1 MSVGLRKSGVAMAF
15 VLSFGNTSS
24 VENSDAGL
32 IHSRLAEYHAHPP
45 FSKGGG
51 KSSGLAFRRRVT
63 YECTLSR
70 GESCA
75 SCGLTWQENQ
85 LSAAVKLHDILI
97 IGAGL
102 AGMRAAVAAPSD
114 LDVAVMSKVHPVRS
128 HSVAAQG
135 GINAALGKEDSWQAH
150 AFDTTKGG
158 LYLGDQDAIEAMCRE
173 APDDILE
180 LERLGVIFSRDTQ
193 GHIAQRPFGGAG
205 FPRTCYAADRT
216 GHAILHAMYEQL
228 LKHRIRVYEEWYVT
242 ALIVED
248 GVCRGVVAWDLI
260 HGGLHAIGA
269 KAVILATGGSG
280 RVFLTST
287 NAVINTGDGMAL
299 AYRAGAP
306 LADMEFVQFH
316 PTTLKG
322 TGILITEGARGE
334 GGYLLNTLGERFMK
348 DYAPQQM
355 ELATRSTV
363 SLAIGREIV
372 EGRGV
377 DGCVLLD
384 LRHLGRQRILERLPQ
399 IRELA
404 IEFAGLDPIET
415 PIPVRPGA
423 HYQMGGVRTNQWT
436 ETAVA
441 GLFAA
446 GECACVSVHGAN
458 RLGGNSLLETIVFG
472 RRAGVRAGE
481 YARTVGAQALTT
493 DQLRVEQHRV
503 QQLLGHKGSVRA
515 WQIREELG
523 ELMSLNLGLV
533 RTHASMSAATSAL
546 TALTH
551 RAASVMVQDK
561 GQVFNTDLVQALE
574 LQSLLDIAET
584 IIAGA
589 LARKE
594 SRGAHYRSDYPTR
607 DDQRWLR
614 HSLIRRTPEG
624 MVLTYEPVTIT
635 RFPPT

>member
-1 MSVGLRKSGVAMAF
+1 M
-15 VLSFGNTSS
+15 
-24 VENSDAGL
+24 
-32 IHSRLAEYHAHPP
+32 
-45 FSKGGG
+45 
-51 KSSGLAFRRRVT
+51 
-63 YECTLSR
+63 
-70 GESCA
+70 
-75 SCGLTWQENQ
+75 
-85 LSAAVKLHDILI
+85 KLHDILI
-97 IGAGL
+97 VGAGL
-102 AGMRAAVAAPSD
+102 AGMRAAVVAPSD
-114 LDVAVMSKVHPVRS
+114 LDVAVISKVHPVRS

-135 GINAALGKEDSWQAH
+135 GINAALGENDSWEAH

-173 APDDILE
+173 APDDIHE
-180 LERLGVIFSRDTQ
+180 LERLGVIFSRDGQ
-193 GHIAQRPFGGAG
+193 GRIAQRPFGGAG

-228 LKHRIRVYEEWYVT
+228 LKRRIAVYEEWYVT
-242 ALIVED
+242 ALIMED

-260 HGGLHAIGA
+260 RGGLHAIGA

-334 GGYLLNTLGERFMK
+334 GAYLLNTLGERFMET
-348 DYAPQQM
+348 YAPQQM
-355 ELATRSTV
+355 ELATRSVV
-363 SLAIGREIV
+363 SLAIGQEIL

-404 IEFAGLDPIET
+404 IEFTGLDPIET

-436 ETAVA
+436 ETGIA
-441 GLFAA
+441 GLYAA

-458 RLGGNSLLETIVFG
+458 RLGGNSLLDTIVFG

-481 YARTVGAQALTT
+481 YVRTIARQAFET
-493 DQLRVEQHRV
+493 DQLAIEQRRV
-503 QQLLGHKGSVRA
+503 QRMLAQEGSIRA

-523 ELMSLNLGLV
+523 QVMSLNLGLV
-533 RTHASMSAATSAL
+533 RTHESMAAALTAL

-551 RAASVMVQDK
+551 RADSVTVQDK
-561 GQVFNTDLVQALE
+561 GRVFNSDLVQAFE
-574 LQSLLDIAET
+574 LQSLLDVAET
-584 IIAGA
+584 IVTSA
-589 LARKE
+589 LARQE
-594 SRGAHYRSDYPTR
+594 SRGAHYRSDFPKR
-607 DDQRWLR
+607 DDVQWLK
-614 HSLIRRTPEG
+614 HSVARRTPQG
-624 MVLTYEPVTIT
+624 PTVAYEPVTVT
-635 RFPPT
+635 RFPPA

>member
-1 MSVGLRKSGVAMAF
+1 M
-15 VLSFGNTSS
+15 
-24 VENSDAGL
+24 
-32 IHSRLAEYHAHPP
+32 
-45 FSKGGG
+45 
-51 KSSGLAFRRRVT
+51 
-63 YECTLSR
+63 
-70 GESCA
+70 
-75 SCGLTWQENQ
+75 
-85 LSAAVKLHDILI
+85 KLHDILI

-102 AGMRAAVAAPSD
+102 AGMRAAIAAAPD
-114 LDVAVMSKVHPVRS
+114 LDVAVISKVHPVRS

-135 GINAALGKEDSWQAH
+135 GINAALGENDSWEAH

-173 APDDILE
+173 APDDIHE
-180 LERLGVIFSRDTQ
+180 LERLGVIFSRDEQ
-193 GHIAQRPFGGAG
+193 GRIAQRPFGGAG

-228 LKHRIRVYEEWYVT
+228 LKRRIAVYEEWYVT
-242 ALIVED
+242 SLIMED
-248 GVCRGVVAWDLI
+248 GACRGVVAWDLV

-306 LADMEFVQFH
+306 LSDMEFVQFH

-334 GGYLLNTLGERFMK
+334 GGYLLNTRGERFMK
-348 DYAPQQM
+348 TYAPQQM

-363 SLAIGREIV
+363 SLAIGQEIL

-404 IEFAGLDPIET
+404 IEFAGLDPVET

-423 HYQMGGVRTNQWT
+423 HYMMGGVRTNQWT
-436 ETAVA
+436 ETGIT
-441 GLFAA
+441 GLYAA

-472 RRAGVRAGE
+472 RRAGIRAAE
-481 YARTVGAQALTT
+481 YARTVEPRALTT
-493 DQLRVEQHRV
+493 DHLSIEQQRV
-503 QQLLGHKGSVRA
+503 QRLLRQEETVRA

-523 ELMSLNLGLV
+523 QAMSRHLGLV
-533 RTHASMSAATSAL
+533 RTHDSMSTAISAL
-546 TALTH
+546 SALTH
-551 RAASVMVQDK
+551 RAAAVTVQDK
-561 GQVFNTDLVQALE
+561 GQVFNTDLVQAFE
-574 LQSLLDIAET
+574 LQSLLDVAET
-584 IIAGA
+584 IVVSA
-589 LARKE
+589 LARQE
-594 SRGAHYRSDYPTR
+594 SRGAHYRSDFPVR

-614 HSLIRRTPEG
+614 HSLIRRTPKG
-624 MVLTYEPVTIT
+624 PALTYEPVTIS
-635 RFPPT
+635 RFPPK

>member
-1 MSVGLRKSGVAMAF
+1 ML
-15 VLSFGNTSS
+15 
-24 VENSDAGL
+24 
-32 IHSRLAEYHAHPP
+32 
-45 FSKGGG
+45 
-51 KSSGLAFRRRVT
+51 
-63 YECTLSR
+63 
-70 GESCA
+70 
-75 SCGLTWQENQ
+75 
-85 LSAAVKLHDILI
+85 AVKLHDILI

-102 AGMRAAVAAPSD
+102 AGMRAAVAAAPN
-114 LDVAVMSKVHPVRS
+114 LDVAVISKVHPVRS

-135 GINAALGKEDSWQAH
+135 GINAALGENDSWEAH
-150 AFDTTKGG
+150 AFDTAKGG

-173 APDDILE
+173 APDDIHE
-180 LERLGVIFSRDTQ
+180 LERLGVIFSRDEQ
-193 GHIAQRPFGGAG
+193 GRIAQRPFGGAG

-228 LKHRIRVYEEWYVT
+228 LKRHIAVYEEWYVT
-242 ALIVED
+242 SLIMED
-248 GVCRGVVAWDLI
+248 GACRGVVAWDLVY
-260 HGGLHAIGA
+260 GGLHAIGA

-334 GGYLLNTLGERFMK
+334 GGYLLNTRGERFMK
-348 DYAPQQM
+348 TYAPQQM

-363 SLAIGREIV
+363 SLAIGQEIL

-404 IEFAGLDPIET
+404 IEFAGLDPVET

-423 HYQMGGVRTNQWT
+423 HYMMGGVRTNQWT
-436 ETAVA
+436 ESGIT
-441 GLFAA
+441 GLYAA

-472 RRAGVRAGE
+472 RRAGIRAAE
-481 YARTVGAQALTT
+481 YARTVGSRALST
-493 DQLRVEQHRV
+493 DQLLIEEQRV
-503 QQLLGHKGSVRA
+503 QRLLREEETVRA

-523 ELMSLNLGLV
+523 QAMSRHLGLV
-533 RTHASMSAATSAL
+533 RTHDSMSSAISAL
-546 TALTH
+546 AALTH
-551 RAASVMVQDK
+551 RAAAVTVQDK
-561 GQVFNTDLVQALE
+561 GQVFNTDLVQAFE
-574 LQSLLDIAET
+574 LQSLLDVAET
-584 IIAGA
+584 IVVSA
-589 LARKE
+589 LARQE
-594 SRGAHYRSDYPTR
+594 SRGAHYRSDFPVR

-624 MVLTYEPVTIT
+624 PALTYEPVTIS
-635 RFPPT
+635 RFPPK

>member
-1 MSVGLRKSGVAMAF
+1 
-15 VLSFGNTSS
+15 
-24 VENSDAGL
+24 
-32 IHSRLAEYHAHPP
+32 
-45 FSKGGG
+45 
-51 KSSGLAFRRRVT
+51 
-63 YECTLSR
+63 
-70 GESCA
+70 
-75 SCGLTWQENQ
+75 
-85 LSAAVKLHDILI
+85 VKLHDILI

-102 AGMRAAVAAPSD
+102 AGMRAAIAAPPD
-114 LDVAVMSKVHPVRS
+114 LDVAVISKVHPVRS

-135 GINAALGKEDSWQAH
+135 GINAALGADDSWEAH

-158 LYLGDQDAIEAMCRE
+158 LYLGDQDAIEVMCRE
-173 APDDILE
+173 APDDIHD
-180 LERLGVIFSRDTQ
+180 LERLGVIFSRDDQ
-193 GHIAQRPFGGAG
+193 GRIAQRPFGGAG

-228 LKHRIRVYEEWYVT
+228 LKRRIVVYEEWYVT
-242 ALIVED
+242 SLIMED

-269 KAVILATGGSG
+269 KAVILTTGGSG

-334 GGYLLNTLGERFMK
+334 GAYLLNTLGERFMK
-348 DYAPQQM
+348 TYAPQQM

-363 SLAIGREIV
+363 SLAIGQEII

-436 ETAVA
+436 ETGIA
-441 GLFAA
+441 GLYAA

-472 RRAGVRAGE
+472 RRAGIRAGE
-481 YARTVGAQALTT
+481 YARTVAPQAISTEQLTT
-493 DQLRVEQHRV
+493 EQHRV
-503 QQLLGHKGSVRA
+503 QRLLAQEGPVRA

-523 ELMSLNLGLV
+523 QLMSLNLGLV
-533 RTHASMSAATSAL
+533 RTHESMSAALSAL
-546 TALTH
+546 TALSH
-551 RAASVMVQDK
+551 RAAFITVQDK
-561 GQVFNTDLVQALE
+561 GRVFNTDLVQALE
-574 LQSLLDIAET
+574 LQSLLDVAET
-584 IIAGA
+584 IVTSA
-589 LARKE
+589 LARQE
-594 SRGAHYRSDYPTR
+594 SRGAHYRSDFPVR
-607 DDQRWLR
+607 DDQHWLR

-624 MVLTYEPVTIT
+624 TALTYEPVTIT
-635 RFPPT
+635 RFPTK

>member
-1 MSVGLRKSGVAMAF
+1 M
-15 VLSFGNTSS
+15 
-24 VENSDAGL
+24 
-32 IHSRLAEYHAHPP
+32 LAPYSPRVIP
-45 FSKGGG
+45 KV
-51 KSSGLAFRRRVT
+51 SGLAFGLRVT
-63 YECTLSR
+63 YECRQSR
-70 GESCA
+70 VNFLLPAVRHDKKTGI
-75 SCGLTWQENQ
+75 TQ
-85 LSAAVKLHDILI
+85 AVKQHDILI

-135 GINAALGKEDSWQAH
+135 GINAALGEDDSWEAH

-173 APDDILE
+173 APEDILD
-180 LERLGVIFSRDTQ
+180 LERLGVIFSRDEQ
-193 GHIAQRPFGGAG
+193 GRIAQRPFGGAG

-228 LKHRIRVYEEWYVT
+228 LKRRIAVYEEWYVT

-248 GVCRGVVAWDLI
+248 GACRGVVAWDLI
-260 HGGLHAIGA
+260 HGGLHTIRA

-280 RVFLTST
+280 RIFLTST

-348 DYAPQQM
+348 TYAPQQM

-363 SLAIGREIV
+363 SLAIGQEIL

-399 IRELA
+399 IRALA

-436 ETAVA
+436 ETDIA
-441 GLFAA
+441 GLYAA
-446 GECACVSVHGAN
+446 GECACISVHGAN

-472 RRAGVRAGE
+472 RRAGIRAGE
-481 YARTVGAQALTT
+481 YVRTVAPQALRS
-493 DQLRVEQHRV
+493 DQLSIEQARV
-503 QQLLGHKGSVRA
+503 QRLLAQEGSVRA

-523 ELMSLNLGLV
+523 QTMSLNLGLV
-533 RTHASMSAATSAL
+533 RTQESMSAAISAIS
-546 TALTH
+546 ALTH
-551 RAASVMVQDK
+551 RAASVTVQDK

-574 LQSLLDIAET
+574 LESLLDVAET
-584 IIAGA
+584 IVASAI
-589 LARKE
+589 ARKE
-594 SRGAHYRSDYPTR
+594 SRGAHYRSDYPAR
-607 DDQRWLR
+607 DDHHWLT

-624 MVLTYEPVTIT
+624 RALTHEPVTIT

>member
-1 MSVGLRKSGVAMAF
+1 M
-15 VLSFGNTSS
+15 
-24 VENSDAGL
+24 
-32 IHSRLAEYHAHPP
+32 
-45 FSKGGG
+45 
-51 KSSGLAFRRRVT
+51 
-63 YECTLSR
+63 
-70 GESCA
+70 
-75 SCGLTWQENQ
+75 
-85 LSAAVKLHDILI
+85 KLHDILI

-102 AGMRAAVAAPSD
+102 AGMRAAIAAPPD
-114 LDVAVMSKVHPVRS
+114 LDVAVISKVHPVRS

-135 GINAALGKEDSWQAH
+135 GINAALGESDSWEAH
-150 AFDTTKGG
+150 AYDTTKGG

-180 LERLGVIFSRDTQ
+180 LERLGVIFSRDEQ
-193 GHIAQRPFGGAG
+193 GRIAQRPFGGAG
-205 FPRTCYAADRT
+205 FPRACYAADRT

-228 LKHRIRVYEEWYVT
+228 LKRRIAVYEEWYVT
-242 ALIVED
+242 ALIMEA
-248 GVCRGVVAWDLI
+248 GACRGVVAWDLI

-334 GGYLLNTLGERFMK
+334 GGYLLNTLGERFMQA
-348 DYAPQQM
+348 YAPQQM

-363 SLAIGREIV
+363 SLAIGQEIL

-377 DGCVLLD
+377 EGCVLLD

-436 ETAVA
+436 ETGIT

-458 RLGGNSLLETIVFG
+458 RLGGNSLLDTIVFG
-472 RRAGVRAGE
+472 RRAGIQAGE
-481 YARTVGAQALTT
+481 YARTVAPRALTT
-493 DQLRVEQHRV
+493 DQLTTEQRRV
-503 QQLLGHKGSVRA
+503 QKLISQEGSVRA

-523 ELMSLNLGLV
+523 QLMSLNLGLV
-533 RTHASMSAATSAL
+533 RTHESMSAAISAL

-551 RAASVMVQDK
+551 RAASVTVQDK
-561 GQVFNTDLVQALE
+561 GRVFNTDLVQVFE
-574 LQSLLDIAET
+574 LQSLLDVAEA
-584 IIAGA
+584 IIASA
-589 LARKE
+589 LPRKE
-594 SRGAHYRSDYPTR
+594 SRGAHYRSDYPAR
-607 DDQRWLR
+607 DDQHWLV

-624 MVLTYEPVTIT
+624 TALTYDPVIVT

>member
-1 MSVGLRKSGVAMAF
+1 M
-15 VLSFGNTSS
+15 
-24 VENSDAGL
+24 
-32 IHSRLAEYHAHPP
+32 
-45 FSKGGG
+45 
-51 KSSGLAFRRRVT
+51 
-63 YECTLSR
+63 
-70 GESCA
+70 
-75 SCGLTWQENQ
+75 
-85 LSAAVKLHDILI
+85 KLHDILI

-102 AGMRAAVAAPSD
+102 AGMRAAVAASPD

-135 GINAALGKEDSWQAH
+135 GINAALGEDDSWEAH
-150 AFDTTKGG
+150 AYDTTKGG

-173 APDDILE
+173 APEDILE
-180 LERLGVIFSRDTQ
+180 LERLGVIFSRNEE
-193 GHIAQRPFGGAG
+193 GRIAQRPFGGAG

-228 LKHRIRVYEEWYVT
+228 LKRRIAVYEEWYVT
-242 ALIVED
+242 TLIVEE

-260 HGGLHAIGA
+260 HGGLHAIRA

-348 DYAPQQM
+348 VYAPQQM

-363 SLAIGREIV
+363 SLAIGQEIL

-399 IRELA
+399 IRALA
-404 IEFAGLDPIET
+404 MEFAGLDPIET

-436 ETAVA
+436 ETGIA
-441 GLFAA
+441 GLYAA

-481 YARTVGAQALTT
+481 YVRTVAPQALRN
-493 DQLRVEQHRV
+493 DQLTTEQTRV
-503 QQLLGHKGSVRA
+503 QRLLAQEGSVRA
-515 WQIREELG
+515 WQLREELG
-523 ELMSLNLGLV
+523 QTMSLNLGLV
-533 RTHASMSAATSAL
+533 RTQESMSAALSAISTL
-546 TALTH
+546 TQ
-551 RAASVMVQDK
+551 RAASLTVQDK

-574 LQSLLDIAET
+574 LECLLEVAET
-584 IIAGA
+584 IVTSA
-589 LARKE
+589 LARQE
-594 SRGAHYRSDYPTR
+594 SRGAHYRSDYPVR
-607 DDQRWLR
+607 DDQHWLK

-624 MVLTYEPVTIT
+624 TALTHEPVTVT

>member
-1 MSVGLRKSGVAMAF
+1 LNLLLKSVLLILGLLAM
-15 VLSFGNTSS
+15 
-24 VENSDAGL
+24 
-32 IHSRLAEYHAHPP
+32 
-45 FSKGGG
+45 
-51 KSSGLAFRRRVT
+51 
-63 YECTLSR
+63 
-70 GESCA
+70 
-75 SCGLTWQENQ
+75 
-85 LSAAVKLHDILI
+85 KLHDILI

-102 AGMRAAVAAPSD
+102 AGMRAAVAAAPD
-114 LDVAVMSKVHPVRS
+114 LDVAVISKVHPVRS

-135 GINAALGKEDSWQAH
+135 GINAALGEHDSWEAH

-180 LERLGVIFSRDTQ
+180 LERLGVIFSRDEQ
-193 GHIAQRPFGGAG
+193 GRIAQRPFGGAG

-228 LKHRIRVYEEWYVT
+228 LKRRIVVYEEWYVT
-242 ALIVED
+242 ALIMED
-248 GVCRGVVAWDLI
+248 GICRGVVAWDLI

-306 LADMEFVQFH
+306 LKDMEFVQFH

-348 DYAPQQM
+348 TYAPQQM

-363 SLAIGREIV
+363 SLAIGQEIL

-399 IRELA
+399 IRALA

-423 HYQMGGVRTNQWT
+423 HYQMGGVQTNQWT
-436 ETAVA
+436 ETGIP
-441 GLFAA
+441 GLYAA

-472 RRAGVRAGE
+472 RRAGIRAGE
-481 YARTVGAQALTT
+481 YARTVAPQALRT
-493 DQLRVEQHRV
+493 DQLAIEQHRV
-503 QQLLGHKGSVRA
+503 QRLLAQEGTVRS

-523 ELMSLNLGLV
+523 QLMSLNLGLV
-533 RTHASMSAATSAL
+533 RTHESMSTAMASL

-551 RAASVMVQDK
+551 RAESVTVQDK
-561 GQVFNTDLVQALE
+561 GQVFNMDLVQAFE
-574 LQSLLDIAET
+574 LQSLLDVAET
-584 IIAGA
+584 IVASA
-589 LARKE
+589 LVRKE
-594 SRGAHYRSDYPTR
+594 SRGAHYRSDFPAR
-607 DDQRWLR
+607 DDRNWLR
-614 HSLIRRTPEG
+614 HSLIRRTSEG
-624 MVLTYEPVTIT
+624 IDLTYEPVTIT
-635 RFPPT
+635 QFQPK

>member
-1 MSVGLRKSGVAMAF
+1 MQVM
-15 VLSFGNTSS
+15 
-24 VENSDAGL
+24 
-32 IHSRLAEYHAHPP
+32 
-45 FSKGGG
+45 
-51 KSSGLAFRRRVT
+51 
-63 YECTLSR
+63 
-70 GESCA
+70 
-75 SCGLTWQENQ
+75 
-85 LSAAVKLHDILI
+85 KLHDILI
-97 IGAGL
+97 VGAGL
-102 AGMRAAVAAPSD
+102 AGMRAAIAASPD
-114 LDVAVMSKVHPVRS
+114 LDVAIISKVHPVRS

-135 GINAALGKEDSWQAH
+135 GINAALGENDSWEAH

-173 APDDILE
+173 AADDILV
-180 LERLGVIFSRDTQ
+180 LEDLGVIFSRDEQ
-193 GHIAQRPFGGAG
+193 GRIAQRPFGGAG

-228 LKHRIRVYEEWYVT
+228 LKRRTLVYEEWYVT
-242 ALIVED
+242 TLIVED

-269 KAVILATGGSG
+269 KTVILATGGSG

-334 GGYLLNTLGERFMK
+334 GAYLLNTLGERFMK
-348 DYAPQQM
+348 TYAPQQM

-363 SLAIGREIV
+363 SLAIGQEIL

-436 ETAVA
+436 ETGIA
-441 GLFAA
+441 GLYAA

-472 RRAGVRAGE
+472 RRAGIRAGE
-481 YARTVGAQALTT
+481 YARTVEPQALTT
-493 DQLRVEQHRV
+493 DQLSTEQRRVERLLA
-503 QQLLGHKGSVRA
+503 QQGSVRA
-515 WQIREELG
+515 WQIRDELG
-523 ELMSLNLGLV
+523 ELMSLKLGLF
-533 RTHASMSAATSAL
+533 RTHESMSDATLSLKAL
-546 TALTH
+546 TR
-551 RAASVMVQDK
+551 RAASIMVQDK
-561 GQVFNTDLVQALE
+561 GRVFNTDLVQAFE
-574 LQSLLDIAET
+574 LQSLLDVAEA
-584 IIAGA
+584 IIASA

-594 SRGAHYRSDYPTR
+594 SRGAHYRSDYPQR
-607 DDQRWLR
+607 DDTSWLK
-614 HSLIRRTPEG
+614 HTLARRTSEGPE
-624 MVLTYEPVTIT
+624 LTYEPVTVT
-635 RFPPT
+635 RFSPR

>member
-1 MSVGLRKSGVAMAF
+1 MSADSHDTTIPV
-15 VLSFGNTSS
+15 
-24 VENSDAGL
+24 
-32 IHSRLAEYHAHPP
+32 
-45 FSKGGG
+45 
-51 KSSGLAFRRRVT
+51 
-63 YECTLSR
+63 
-70 GESCA
+70 
-75 SCGLTWQENQ
+75 QEP
-85 LSAAVKLHDILI
+85 VKQHDILI

-102 AGMRAAVAAPSD
+102 AGMRAAIAAPPD
-114 LDVAVMSKVHPVRS
+114 LDVAVISKVHPVRS

-135 GINAALGKEDSWQAH
+135 GINAALGGNDSWEAH

-180 LERLGVIFSRDTQ
+180 LERFGVIFSRDDQ
-193 GHIAQRPFGGAG
+193 GRIAQRPFGGAG

-228 LKHRIRVYEEWYVT
+228 LKRRIAVYEEWYVT

-248 GVCRGVVAWDLI
+248 DVCRGVVAWDLI
-260 HGGLHAIGA
+260 HGGLHSIGA

-299 AYRAGAP
+299 AYRAGTP

-334 GGYLLNTLGERFMK
+334 GAYLLNTLGERFMK
-348 DYAPQQM
+348 AYAPQQM

-363 SLAIGREIV
+363 SLAIGQEIL

-384 LRHLGRQRILERLPQ
+384 LRHLGRRRISERLPQ

-436 ETAVA
+436 ETDVA
-441 GLFAA
+441 GLYAA

-472 RRAGVRAGE
+472 RRAGIRAGE
-481 YARTVGAQALTT
+481 YVRTVSPRALTI
-493 DQLRVEQHRV
+493 DQLAIEQTRV
-503 QQLLGHKGSVRA
+503 QRLLAQEGSVRA

-523 ELMSLNLGLV
+523 QLMSLNLGLV
-533 RTHASMSAATSAL
+533 RTHESMSAALSAL

-551 RAASVMVQDK
+551 RAAFITVQDK
-561 GQVFNTDLVQALE
+561 GRVFNTDLVQAFE
-574 LQSLLDIAET
+574 LQSLLDVAEAIVT
-584 IIAGA
+584 SA
-589 LARKE
+589 LARQE
-594 SRGAHYRSDYPTR
+594 SRGAHYRSDFPRR
-607 DDQRWLR
+607 DDAQWLK
-614 HSLIRRTPEG
+614 HTVARRTPEG
-624 MVLTYEPVTIT
+624 SALTYVPVTVT
-635 RFPPT
+635 RFPPA